1 MSLLHPLFKS
11 TRGGLIAGSCH
22 PWTLV
27 NKLWANRERFSYQ
40 NKIFWTVVN
49 DSVIKHMI
57 TYMKCL
63 YNLYR
68 ENMADMGV
76 DKLVQMYS

>member
-1 MSLLHPLFKS
+1 
-11 TRGGLIAGSCH
+11 
-22 PWTLV
+22 
-27 NKLWANRERFSYQ
+27 
-40 NKIFWTVVN
+40 
-49 DSVIKHMI
+49 MI